1 MTLYSKAL
9 IICIVLMPFI
19 VTQSSNV
26 ISVARAQNPGNS
38 FGFNETAGHA
48 PNKENVSDSSMLSYV
63 DKFNGISI
71 EYPPNWTFSTNGLPE
86 YSQVVAFYSPL
97 TNITDSIPA
106 RLSISVLR
114 YEQNVSL
121 KDYTNLTLTS
131 LNASQQFKVLNS
143 GPTTLN
149 GKPAYK
155 ITLSTLPSMQSPL
168 PFSVMQ
174 MWTAIGN
181 KIYFLLY
188 STESSKFY
196 TFLPIV
202 EEMIKSMKLDASDAN
217 R

>member
-1 MTLYSKAL
+1 MNLSSAAL
-9 IICIVLMPFI
+9 IICIGLTVFI
-19 VTQSSNV
+19 VPQSNNV
-26 ISVARAQNPGNS
+26 LSGAVAQNPVNS
-38 FGFNETAGHA
+38 SDLNET
-48 PNKENVSDSSMLSYV
+48 NSLNNENVTNSTMLSYV
-63 DKFNGISI
+63 DEMNGISI
-71 EYPPNWTFSTNGLPE
+71 SYPPNWTFSTHGLPE

-97 TNITDSIPA
+97 KNITDSIPA

-143 GPTTLN
+143 GPTTLDSN
-149 GKPAYK
+149 PAYK

-168 PFSVMQ
+168 PFGLMQ

-188 STESSKFY
+188 STESSKFNSN
-196 TFLPIV
+196 LPTV
-202 EEMIKSMKLDASDAN
+202 EEMIKSMKLDGSGK
-217 R
+217 

>member
-1 MTLYSKAL
+1 VNLHSTVLITCVSLTL
-9 IICIVLMPFI
+9 FI
-19 VTQSSNV
+19 VSQSNNF
-26 ISVARAQNPGNS
+26 ISVAGAQNPVNS
-38 FGFNETAGHA
+38 SNLNETAGLA
-48 PNKENVSDSSMLSYV
+48 PTIENVTNSSMLSYV
-63 DKFNGISI
+63 DKLNGISI
-71 EYPPNWTFSTNGLPE
+71 LYPPNWTFSTHGLPE

-97 TNITDSIPA
+97 RNVTDSIPA

-143 GPTTLN
+143 GPTTLD

-168 PFSVMQ
+168 PFGVMQ

-188 STESSKFY
+188 STESSKFNSN
-196 TFLPIV
+196 LPTV
-202 EEMIKSMKLDASDAN
+202 EGMIKSIKLEGSGK
-217 R
+217 

>member
-1 MTLYSKAL
+1 
-9 IICIVLMPFI
+9 
-19 VTQSSNV
+19 
-26 ISVARAQNPGNS
+26 
-38 FGFNETAGHA
+38 
-48 PNKENVSDSSMLSYV
+48 MLSYV
-63 DKFNGISI
+63 DKLNGISI
-71 EYPPNWTFSTNGLPE
+71 LYPPNWTFSTHGLPE

-97 TNITDSIPA
+97 RNVTDSIPA

-143 GPTTLN
+143 GPTTLD

-168 PFSVMQ
+168 PFGVMQ

-188 STESSKFY
+188 STESSKFNSN
-196 TFLPIV
+196 LPTV
-202 EEMIKSMKLDASDAN
+202 EGMIKSIKLEGSGK
-217 R
+217 

>member
-1 MTLYSKAL
+1 MTLSSAAL
-9 IICIVLMPFI
+9 IMCIGLTVFI
-19 VTQSSNV
+19 VPQSNNV
-26 ISVARAQNPGNS
+26 LSGTVAQNPVNS
-38 FGFNETAGHA
+38 SGLNET
-48 PNKENVSDSSMLSYV
+48 NSLNNENVTNSTMLSYV
-63 DKFNGISI
+63 DEMNGISI
-71 EYPPNWTFSTNGLPE
+71 SYPPNWTFSTHGLPE

-97 TNITDSIPA
+97 KNITDSIPA

-143 GPTTLN
+143 GPTTLDS
-149 GKPAYK
+149 KPAYK

-168 PFSVMQ
+168 PFGLMQ

-188 STESSKFY
+188 STESSKFNSN
-196 TFLPIV
+196 LPTV
-202 EEMIKSMKLDASDAN
+202 EEMIKSMKLDGSGK
-217 R
+217 

>member
-1 MTLYSKAL
+1 MNLYSAAL
-9 IICIVLMPFI
+9 IGLTLFI
-19 VTQSSNV
+19 VSQSNNV
-26 ISVARAQNPGNS
+26 LSVANAQNPLNS
-38 FGFNETAGHA
+38 SSLNETVG
-48 PNKENVSDSSMLSYV
+48 PNNDNATNSSMLSYV
-63 DKFNGISI
+63 DKMNGISI
-71 EYPPNWTFSTNGLPE
+71 SYPPNWTFSTHGLPE

-97 TNITDSIPA
+97 RNITDSIPA

-114 YEQNVSL
+114 YEQNISL

-149 GKPAYK
+149 GQPAYK

-168 PFSVMQ
+168 PFSLMQ

-188 STESSKFY
+188 STESSKFNSN
-196 TFLPIV
+196 LPTV
-202 EEMIKSMKLDASDAN
+202 EEMINSMKLDGSGK
-217 R
+217 

>member
-1 MTLYSKAL
+1 MTLSSAAL
-9 IICIVLMPFI
+9 IMCIGLTVFI
-19 VTQSSNV
+19 VPQSNNV
-26 ISVARAQNPGNS
+26 LSGAVAQNPVNS
-38 FGFNETAGHA
+38 SGLNET
-48 PNKENVSDSSMLSYV
+48 NSLNNENVTNSTMLSYV
-63 DKFNGISI
+63 DEMNGISI
-71 EYPPNWTFSTNGLPE
+71 SYPPNWTFSTHGLPE

-97 TNITDSIPA
+97 KNITDSIPA

-143 GPTTLN
+143 GPTTLDS
-149 GKPAYK
+149 KPAYK

-168 PFSVMQ
+168 PFGLMQ

-188 STESSKFY
+188 STESSKFNSN
-196 TFLPIV
+196 LPTV
-202 EEMIKSMKLDASDAN
+202 EEMIKSMKLDGSGK
-217 R
+217 

>member
-1 MTLYSKAL
+1 VNLHSTVLITCVSLTL
-9 IICIVLMPFI
+9 FI
-19 VTQSSNV
+19 VSQSNNF
-26 ISVARAQNPGNS
+26 ISVAGAQNPLNS
-38 FGFNETAGHA
+38 SNLNETAGLA
-48 PNKENVSDSSMLSYV
+48 PTIENVTNSSMLSYV
-63 DKFNGISI
+63 DKLNGISI
-71 EYPPNWTFSTNGLPE
+71 LYPPNWTFSTHGLPE

-97 TNITDSIPA
+97 RNVTDSIPA

-143 GPTTLN
+143 GPTTLD

-168 PFSVMQ
+168 PFGVMQ

-188 STESSKFY
+188 STESSKFNSN
-196 TFLPIV
+196 LPTV
-202 EEMIKSMKLDASDAN
+202 EGMIKSIKLEGSGK
-217 R
+217 

>member
-1 MTLYSKAL
+1 MNLSSAAL
-9 IICIVLMPFI
+9 IMCIGLTVFI
-19 VTQSSNV
+19 VPQSNNV
-26 ISVARAQNPGNS
+26 LSGAVAQNPVNS
-38 FGFNETAGHA
+38 SGLNEK
-48 PNKENVSDSSMLSYV
+48 NSLNNENVTNSTMLSYV
-63 DKFNGISI
+63 DEMNGISI
-71 EYPPNWTFSTNGLPE
+71 LYPPNWTFSTHGLPE

-97 TNITDSIPA
+97 KNITDSIPA

-143 GPTTLN
+143 GPTTLDS
-149 GKPAYK
+149 KPAYK

-168 PFSVMQ
+168 PFGLMQ

-188 STESSKFY
+188 STESSKFNSN
-196 TFLPIV
+196 LPTV
-202 EEMIKSMKLDASDAN
+202 EEMIKSMKLDGSGK
-217 R
+217 